1 MNITIEQFY
10 YLMEGDHI
18 RKFEVDDFYRYY
30 IDRLG
35 SVYLLNRST
44 GEVVLVSLE
53 LIEVKNRMYYTIEV
67 SQQRF
72 QEKYMN

>member
-18 RKFEVDDFYRYY
+18 RQFEADDFYKYY

-53 LIEVKNRMYYTIEV
+53 LIEVKNRVYYTIEV